1 MNKSTPESVGMSSD
15 RLCNIQARFQQ
26 YVDQKKAPG
35 FVTMVA
41 RKGHVVH
48 YESCGFRDVEQ
59 RLPMEKN
66 TIFRIHSMTKP
77 ITSVALMML
86 YEQGQ
91 FQLSEP
97 VSKYIPAFGSVK
109 VFDRMGHLG
118 EVLVDQNPPMSIHHL
133 MTHTS
138 GLSYGWFQDTPVDQK
153 YRDAGLRNPDV
164 TLEEVITAL
173 AELPLKFQ
181 PGSAWHYSVATDVLG
196 YLVQVL
202 SDMPF
207 ETFLQERILEPL
219 GMADTGF
226 FVPEQKLRRLAAL
239 YEHNPA
245 DDSFKLHK
253 GRDGAPPPDFTGA
266 PKAPSGGGGLVSTTE
281 DYLKFAQML
290 LNTGEID
297 GTHLLGRK
305 TVEYMTVNHLKPE
318 LLPIGIGP
326 FPISGT
332 GFGLGFAVTINPA
345 QSAVMNSAGSYGWSG
360 AAATNFWVDPEEQI
374 IGIIMTQLL
383 ENTLPFSEDFRVL
396 TYQALID

>member
-1 MNKSTPESVGMSSD
+1 MNKSTPESAGMSSD
-15 RLCNIQARFQQ
+15 RLGNIRARFQR
-26 YVDQKKAPG
+26 YVDEKKAPG

-66 TIFRIHSMTKP
+66 TIFRIYSMTKP

-86 YEQGQ
+86 YEQGR

-109 VFDRMGHLG
+109 VFDRMSHLG
-118 EVLVDQNPPMSIHHL
+118 EMLVDQNPPMTIHHL

-153 YRDAGLRNPDV
+153 YRDSGFRNPDV
-164 TLEEVITAL
+164 TLEEMVTAL
-173 AELPLKFQ
+173 ADLPLKFQ
-181 PGSAWHYSVATDVLG
+181 PGSAWHYSIATDVLG

-202 SDMPF
+202 SNMPF
-207 ETFLQERILEPL
+207 ETFLQERVLGPL
-219 GMADTGF
+219 GMVDTGF
-226 FVPEQKLRRLAAL
+226 FVPEQKVRRVAAL
-239 YEHNPA
+239 YQRNPA
-245 DDSFKLHK
+245 DSSFYLHK
-253 GRDGAPPPDFTGA
+253 GTSDVPLRDVAVP

-290 LNTGEID
+290 LNKGEID

-305 TVEYMTVNHLKPE
+305 TVEYMTVNHLKAE
-318 LLPIGIGP
+318 LLPIAVGP
-326 FPISGT
+326 SPINGT
-332 GFGLGFAVTINPA
+332 GFGLGFAVTIHPA
-345 QSAVMNSAGSYGWSG
+345 QAAVMNSVGNYGWGG
-360 AAATNFWVDPEEQI
+360 AAATNFWVDPQEHI

-383 ENTLPFSEDFRVL
+383 ENALPFSDDFRVM